1 MKHANVNGANVG
13 AQFIAPKTANG
24 TPAHLSLNELLSC
37 TKVSKAQI
45 AREVGCTRPTLSG
58 LARRGIWPAFDDE
71 RARLRADLL
80 AWLKKHGI
88 DEKSAEAALD
98 GVRYEASDGASRAPK
113 TLQWG
118 VDSPPKQKNAQNAD
132 FGRPVKTP
140 VDWPSDA
147 QKQTGRDE
155 SRPYDLS
162 TVFDSPKEETEMLL
176 KNETLSAQARQF
188 FKIPRSP
195 FCDDINCQDDVF
207 TSADTAYARN
217 ALLDCA
223 ANQGFVALI
232 GESGSGKTTMREE
245 LESRLAEH
253 HRPVVVIKP
262 YTLEMEPTERYGRV
276 MKSGQISEAI
286 IATLAP
292 GARIYRSMQARAR
305 QVHELLTASQQAG
318 NANLIIIEEAHRLP
332 VATLRHLKGFME
344 MKNGLRRLL
353 GVVLIG
359 QPELH
364 ALLNEHRA
372 DVREIVQ
379 RCAKIEMLPLDAEL
393 ENYIRHKFARVGVDA
408 AQMFSQPIYDA
419 IRARLV
425 YVPRGGQKHEVR
437 SVCYPLIV
445 NNLITRAMNAAARV
459 GMALSPD
466 VIKEC

>member
-1 MKHANVNGANVG
+1 MS
-13 AQFIAPKTANG
+13 T
-24 TPAHLSLNELLSC
+24 LNEMLARLNV
-37 TKVSKAQI
+37 TKK
-45 AREVGCTRPTLSG
+45 EVAALMGVTRPTLSG
-58 LARRGIWPAFDDE
+58 LAQRGIWPAN
-71 RARLRADLL
+71 
-80 AWLKKHGI
+80 
-88 DEKSAEAALD
+88 EAARAHLHKRLSCWLLEQGFSQND
-98 GVRYEASDGASRAPK
+98 VANALGVAACRASDAASRAPK
-113 TLQWG
+113 VLRWG
-118 VDSPPKQKNAQNAD
+118 VDSPKPQKTPQNAD
-132 FGRPVKTP
+132 FAIPDSASCRPGDTPPKTKP
-140 VDWPSDA
+140 QSCGNT
-147 QKQTGRDE
+147 TGAALKTTHDVQE
-155 SRPYDLS
+155 DIS
-162 TVFDSPKEETEMLL
+162 MLL
-176 KNETLSAQARQF
+176 KNEVLTQSAMRH
-188 FKIPRSP
+188 FKLARSP
-195 FCDDINCQDDVF
+195 FIDDVNCQDDVYV
-207 TSADTAYARN
+207 SADTAYVRN

-253 HRPVVVIKP
+253 HRPVVIIKP